1 MQKLRKNTAH
11 LREVMK
17 LIWTDANGFVRFRL
31 VTALLLIMVAS
42 AMTALGPVALKL
54 VVDGFTG
61 QTAAA
66 GISAMTLIG
75 LYVLSQWLA
84 RTVGE
89 IRGLVYAKAERRMS
103 RMLSERLFA
112 HVMRL
117 PLKFHLERQTG
128 AISQALD
135 NGLNGYQMVLHTLVF
150 TILPVATELGTIVL
164 VLSRLDQPA
173 FLGLF
178 SAAIVA
184 YGAVF
189 WYCASTIMAAAQAA
203 SDSQVN
209 ATAVMTDS
217 ILNYETVKYFTA
229 ESVVQQRVSRASSR
243 TEDAWVGFYRRYA
256 YNGLFVATIFAGFL
270 GITILY
276 AAREV
281 QSGHMTVGS
290 FVLVNTYMLQV
301 VRPVEQLGYAMQM
314 LSQGLAFLGSMFEI
328 FRETPEASGGA
339 ANSPPGGAGRL
350 DLQGVGV
357 AYRSDRVILS
367 DVTFAVPAG
376 TTVGVVGGSGAG
388 KSTLVRLLVR
398 LIEPGAG
405 RILLD
410 GVSIG
415 ELPLAWLRQ
424 AVAVVPQDTVL
435 FNDTIGYNIAFGK
448 DGSTPAEVEHAARLA
463 HLHDFIMSL
472 PDGYETKVGERGVK
486 LSGGE
491 RQRVSIARAAIK
503 RPRIYVFDEATSSLD
518 SHTEREILQNLRE
531 ISRFSTTVVI
541 AHRLSTVVHA
551 DEIVVLDGGTIVE
564 RGTHSGLL
572 SQNGR
577 YAVLWEAQQQG
588 AVAVRAAA
596 AAPPE
601 ATQPGH
607 EHGRLAPRERPGPSA
622 DTGCSSRT

>member
-1 MQKLRKNTAH
+1 MIQKLRKNTAQ
-11 LREVMK
+11 LREVIA
-17 LIWTDANGFVRFRL
+17 LIWTDATGFVRFRL
-31 VTALLLIMVAS
+31 VGALLLIMAAS

-61 QTAAA
+61 QA
-66 GISAMTLIG
+66 GPAGVSAITLIG

-89 IRGLVYAKAERRMS
+89 IRGLLYARAERRMS
-103 RMLSERLFA
+103 RTLSERLFA

-150 TILPVATELGTIVL
+150 TILPVATELGTIVV
-164 VLSRLDQPA
+164 VLARLDHPA

-178 SAAIVA
+178 CGAIVA
-184 YGAVF
+184 YAVVF
-189 WYCASTIMAAAQAA
+189 GYSAYTIMAAARAA
-203 SDSQVN
+203 SESQVN

-229 ESVVQQRVSRASSR
+229 ESVVQERVRRALVQ
-243 TEDAWVGFYRRYA
+243 TEDGWVGFYRRYA
-256 YNGLFVATIFAGFL
+256 YNGLGVASIFAAFL
-270 GITILY
+270 GVTILY

-281 QSGHMTVGS
+281 RGGRMTVGS

-301 VRPVEQLGYAMQM
+301 VRPVEMLGYAMQN
-314 LSQGLAFLGSMFEI
+314 LSQGLAFLGKMFAI
-328 FRETPEASGGA
+328 FREQPEPA
-339 ANSPPGGAGRL
+339 AEVESLAPAGAGRL
-350 DLQGVGV
+350 DFEEVGA
-357 AYRSDRVILS
+357 AYRSDRVIL
-367 DVTFAVPAG
+367 TAVSFSLPAG
-376 TTVGVVGGSGAG
+376 KTLGVVGGSGAG

-398 LIEPGAG
+398 LIEPDAG
-405 RILLD
+405 RIVLD
-410 GVSIG
+410 GVAIG
-415 ELPLAWLRQ
+415 ELPLPWLRQ
-424 AVAVVPQDTVL
+424 AIAVVPQDTVL

-448 DGSTPAEVEHAARLA
+448 EGSTQAEVEHAARLA

-472 PDGYETKVGERGVK
+472 PEGYETKVGERGVK

-491 RQRVSIARAAIK
+491 KQRVSIARAAIK

-518 SHTEREILQNLRE
+518 SNTEREILRNLRE

-551 DEIVVLDGGTIVE
+551 DEIVVLEGGTIAE

-572 SQNGR
+572 GQHGR
-577 YAVLWEAQQQG
+577 YAALWEAQQQG
-588 AVAVRAAA
+588 MVAA
-596 AAPPE
+596 
-601 ATQPGH
+601 
-607 EHGRLAPRERPGPSA
+607 
-622 DTGCSSRT
+622 